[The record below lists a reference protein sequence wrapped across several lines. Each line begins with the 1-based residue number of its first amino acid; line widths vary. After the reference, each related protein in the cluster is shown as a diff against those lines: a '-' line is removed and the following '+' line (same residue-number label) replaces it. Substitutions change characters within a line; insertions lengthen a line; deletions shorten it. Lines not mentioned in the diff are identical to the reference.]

1 MAIPDRDEFEA
12 FVRGQQERMLR
23 LCAGMLSDAAEAADV
38 QDAAQEVF
46 VKAYRAWGTF
56 RGESSRATW
65 LYRIAVRHCI
75 DRLRSR
81 ARFRKI
87 FSEPS
92 GTQGLKEADYEAYA
106 SSADAAEAESRIAV
120 RELLEALPEDDR
132 AILVLRE
139 IEGLSYAEIARVLD
153 KTVEAVR
160 SKLARAR
167 QALART
173 WEKRLKEGS

>member
-1 MAIPDRDEFEA
+1 
-12 FVRGQQERMLR
+12 MLR
-23 LCAGMLSDAAEAADV
+23 LCSTMLSDPAEAADV

-46 VKAYRAWGTF
+46 VKAYRAWDTF
-56 RGESSRATW
+56 RGESSRGTW

-75 DRLRSR
+75 DRLRGR
-81 ARFRKI
+81 ARLRKI

-92 GTQGLKEADYEAYA
+92 GTQGLQEADYEAYA

-120 RELLEALPEDDR
+120 REILETLPEEDR

-139 IEGLSYAEIARVLD
+139 IEGFSYEEIARVLE
-153 KTVEAVR
+153 KSVGAVR